1 MRSFRLMPIDEWIK
15 LIPSRLIG
23 MNIIESGMDDDE
35 FFMQK
40 DIGWALR
47 GFAEPLIQK
56 RSIEDSVKELRD
68 MVYTWTC
75 LMKPEQNL

>member
-1 MRSFRLMPIDEWIK
+1 MRSLRLMPIDEWIK

-40 DIGWALR
+40 DIGWTLR
-47 GFAEPLIQK
+47 EFAELLIQK
-56 RSIEDSVKELRD
+56 RRIQDSVKELRD

-75 LMKPEQNL
+75 LMKPEQNQ

>member
-1 MRSFRLMPIDEWIK
+1 MRTFRLMPIDEWIK

-23 MNIIESGMDDDE
+23 MNIIASGMDDDE

-40 DIGWALR
+40 DIGWVLR

-68 MVYTWTC
+68 KVYTWTC

>member
-1 MRSFRLMPIDEWIK
+1 
-15 LIPSRLIG
+15 
-23 MNIIESGMDDDE
+23 MNIIESSMDDDE

-47 GFAEPLIQK
+47 RFAEPVIQRRRIK
-56 RSIEDSVKELRD
+56 DSVKELRD
-68 MVYTWTC
+68 KVYTWTC